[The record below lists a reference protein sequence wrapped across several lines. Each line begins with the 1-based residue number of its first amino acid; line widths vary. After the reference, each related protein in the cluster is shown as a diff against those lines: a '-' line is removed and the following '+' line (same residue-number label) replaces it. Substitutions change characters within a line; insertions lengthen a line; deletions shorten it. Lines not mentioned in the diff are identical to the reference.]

1 MRFKYTPAQIFDPE
15 IPFGA
20 IFELFCEIG
29 WDLCELTI
37 WAIWCNIVQYSIPI
51 ALKLLMI
58 YHILTNPYKDEY
70 FLWTMLE
77 WFSPLA
83 WWHMKL
89 KQILDTDRKREITED
104 HMKYLVF
111 IVIIRHPYV
120 MEQG

>member
-1 MRFKYTPAQIFDPE
+1 MA
-15 IPFGA
+15 
-20 IFELFCEIG
+20 
-29 WDLCELTI
+29 
-37 WAIWCNIVQYSIPI
+37 
-51 ALKLLMI
+51 

-77 WFSPLA
+77 WLSPLA
-83 WWHMKL
+83 WWHMKV
-89 KQILDTDRKREITED
+89 KQILDTKRQRGITED